1 MSDSDPRP
9 GSGEPPAPGEPP
21 EAAPPDGE
29 TPETPPP
36 ETEKER
42 DWRVWKNVS
51 ALVGGNL
58 VGELLG
64 SVVQIMMMKILGPA
78 GIGRYS
84 QAVAVTDVADGV
96 GALGMNQVGPV
107 LGVNYLD
114 RLGKYL
120 GTVLTL
126 RMTASLLVIAG
137 VFFLAPW
144 LLAENPIYVRL
155 AVCALFFTPL
165 GNVATIPFF
174 LKQENIHVSW
184 VPGAT
189 AIINM
194 ILLSGVL
201 FSQPRVEYV
210 IVAFM
215 VSKAFHAF
223 TVSEVA
229 RRRYRFKYGYDWQI
243 MKRLLRVGPKAGW
256 LDVVVLTYSRASY
269 LVLDSLGAAM
279 VGVYAVA
286 DRVVGPALRV
296 TGALSASSLP
306 MFSELAAAGKSRE
319 LVGFYLRN
327 LKRIGLGLGAIG
339 LAVFMVIPP
348 VLEHFF
354 PRYVGSIP
362 VLYVLYMGLG
372 FMAVNQMTTS
382 CLNGMGH
389 FGWVAAVAT
398 INLGLYFIG
407 AWLWVDTYQATGAA
421 MATSFMEGCN
431 MFMQIGLLMIALRL
445 KNRELEREK
454 R

>member
-1 MSDSDPRP
+1 MSEAPPIPPEGDAPVEPAGEAP
-9 GSGEPPAPGEPP
+9 GS
-21 EAAPPDGE
+21 
-29 TPETPPP
+29 TPE
-36 ETEKER
+36 ETEKQR
-42 DWRVWKNVS
+42 DWRVWKNAS

-58 VGELLG
+58 IGELLA

-78 GIGRYS
+78 GIGRFA
-84 QAVAVTDVADGV
+84 QAIAVTDVADGV
-96 GALGMNQVGPV
+96 GAVGMNQVGPV
-107 LGVNYLD
+107 LGVHYLD

-126 RMTASLLVIAG
+126 RFTASVLVIVG
-137 VFFLAPW
+137 VYFLAPW
-144 LLAENPIYVRL
+144 LHRENPIYVRV
-155 AVCALFFTPL
+155 AVFSLLFTPL

-174 LKQENIHVSW
+174 LKQENIQVAW

-194 ILLSGVL
+194 ILLSAVL
-201 FSQPRVEYV
+201 FTSPLVEYV
-210 IVAFM
+210 LAAFIL
-215 VSKAFHAF
+215 SKAFHAF

-229 RRRYRFKYGYDWQI
+229 RRRYKFKYGYDWEI

-286 DRVVGPALRV
+286 DRVVAPALRV

-319 LVGFYLRN
+319 LLGFYARN
-327 LKRIGLGLGAIG
+327 IKRIAIG
-339 LAVFMVIPP
+339 LAGIGLVVFVVVPP
-348 VLEHFF
+348 VFENFF
-354 PRYVGSIP
+354 PRYMGSVP
-362 VLYVLYMGLG
+362 VLYVLYIGLG

-382 CLNGMGH
+382 CLNGLGH

-398 INLGLYFIG
+398 VNLGLYFVG
-407 AWLWVDTYQATGAA
+407 AWLWVETYEATGAA

-431 MFMQIGLLMIALRL
+431 MLMQLGLLIIALRL

-454 R
+454 K

>member
-1 MSDSDPRP
+1 MTTELSLRQIPVENIDMNNPLVLSWMLEELQKLASLVP
-9 GSGEPPAPGEPP
+9 E
-21 EAAPPDGE
+21 EAARVEAALLPD
-29 TPETPPP
+29 
-36 ETEKER
+36 
-42 DWRVWKNVS
+42 DRVA
-51 ALVGGNL
+51 ALLESG
-58 VGELLG
+58 
-64 SVVQIMMMKILGPA
+64 
-78 GIGRYS
+78 
-84 QAVAVTDVADGV
+84 
-96 GALGMNQVGPV
+96 
-107 LGVNYLD
+107 D
-114 RLGKYL
+114 RL
-120 GTVLTL
+120 TVNKLINIL
-126 RMTASLLVIAG
+126 PLK
-137 VFFLAPW
+137 
-144 LLAENPIYVRL
+144 RL
-155 AVCALFFTPL
+155 AVHPQRCEALLHDHVIQSPALFEVILRHAGDDTSETTARL
-165 GNVATIPFF
+165 WREAGNHEFKSQLRA
-174 LKQENIHVSW
+174 
-184 VPGAT
+184 G
-189 AIINM
+189 
-194 ILLSGVL
+194 LLQGVGRL
-201 FSQPRVEYV
+201 DE
-210 IVAFM
+210 
-215 VSKAFHAF
+215 
-223 TVSEVA
+223 SEA
-229 RRRYRFKYGYDWQI
+229 QDQI